1 MNAEHHRKLERMYQ
15 SAPFNVLFQP
25 ELRIESGRAEVR
37 IPVRPDL
44 YHAAGAAHGAVYFKA
59 ADDSAY
65 FAVASLVEDVFVVTS
80 QLDLHLLRPIA
91 SGTLVARARVV
102 HEGRKSFLAEAVL
115 TDEAERQVGRAT
127 GTFVR
132 GKLRLGEVPGYRLP

>member
-1 MNAEHHRKLERMYQ
+1 MNADHFRKLERMYL
-15 SAPFNVLFQP
+15 SAPINRLFHP

-37 IPVRPDL
+37 IPIRPGL
-44 YHAAGAAHGAVYFKA
+44 FHAAHAAHGAVYFKA

-65 FAVASLVEDVFVVTS
+65 FAVSSLVEEFFVLTT

-91 SGTLVARARVV
+91 EGTLVARAEVV
-102 HEGRKSFLAEAVL
+102 HRGKASFLAEAVL
-115 TDEAERQVGRAT
+115 TDAQDRQVGRAT

-132 GKLRLGEVPGYRLP
+132 GRTRLGTEVGYGP